1 MLSLAIVEDVSVV
14 IIVCG
19 ANARGLRPIKMIK
32 VWMLPSSLMNSLCY
46 PSLGQVLIPNNMT
59 LIDNFTISILIY

>member
-14 IIVCG
+14 IIVCD

-46 PSLGQVLIPNNMT
+46 LL
-59 LIDNFTISILIY
+59 